1 MGSKNSICYSS
12 KQTENHYTENEII
25 STYTS
30 NFNELQ
36 ESFNCMVCLVKIM
49 SFTPSC
55 GHMGLCEECNEF
67 NKKTSYRS
75 KCMICKKRV
84 YYNKIILPFTHDVI
98 DRKKFIIT
106 ENEDNTY
113 IKNNFN
119 NISKNII
126 EDFKKEAIILNND
139 INNLEKEKNNKL
151 IEVKKSRNEY
161 NDYLS
166 KNRSLIYKNNNL
178 YGKVK
183 ALEEKLN
190 EIEYNIKESLYYN
203 EELKKENKNLKKE
216 NDVEYDIQESLCYY
230 EELKKYNDELKKDN
244 DKLKQD
250 NDKYFIENYIFKEDN
265 KLLKVNSDIN
275 IYDLENSNI
284 SEDLIYIKSLN
295 GKSENLESISE

>member
-1 MGSKNSICYSS
+1 MRQKAY
-12 KQTENHYTENEII
+12 YTENEII

-36 ESFNCMVCLVKIM
+36 ESFNCMVCLVNIV

-84 YYNKIILPFTHDVI
+84 YYNKIILPFTHDII
-98 DRKKFIIT
+98 DNIKFIIS
-106 ENEDNTY
+106 ENEDNIN

-139 INNLEKEKNNKL
+139 INNLEMEKNNKL
-151 IEVKKSRNEY
+151 IEVNKSKNEY
-161 NDYLS
+161 NNYLY

-178 YGKVK
+178 YDKLK
-183 ALEEKLN
+183 ALQEKLN

-203 EELKKENKNLKKE
+203 EELKKENEKLKKE

-250 NDKYFIENYIFKEDN
+250 NDKLKQDNDKYFIENYIFKEDN

-275 IYDLENSNI
+275 IYDLENNNI